1 MSLIGILKG
10 SLGEPEPWDMVL
22 DIENT
27 LQEVRPNLPCKSITA
42 MEVFYASQLAYR
54 ISMVP
59 VGTDNNINY
68 FF

>member
-1 MSLIGILKG
+1 MPLAGILKG
-10 SLGEPEPWDMVL
+10 SLGEPEPWSMAL

-27 LQEVRPNLPCKSITA
+27 LQEARSNLPCKSITT
-42 MEVFYASQLAYR
+42 MEVFYASQLAYS